1 MAQEDDVD
9 DVLSQLPPR
18 ERAIYRSQLLQLERV
33 ARRLLEAIPEQKRP
47 RVQFSLVPGES
58 SINAGAA
65 SGQIMVTEGMLRF
78 VRSDDELAMIL
89 GHELAHITQG
99 HVARGAVN
107 NTLLGI
113 GSIIA
118 NVLVPNSGQL
128 AGTVGQ
134 LFLNHY
140 NQSQEREADSIGLRY
155 AFDAGFDPDAGSQV
169 MERMAHEVPQ
179 TATGGFF
186 SSHPGSI
193 ERAEMLRREAVALGG
208 RQKGHHLAR
217 EDSARRS
224 EIHRDEEP

>member
-1 MAQEDDVD
+1 MMRRWIASVLLCVLLFPSLSAMAQEDDVD
-9 DVLSQLPPR
+9 DALSQLPPR

-113 GSIIA
+113 GSAIA
-118 NVLVPNSGQL
+118 GVIVPGAGQATGL
-128 AGTVGQ
+128 LGQ
-134 LFLNHY
+134 MFLNHF
-140 NQSQEREADSIGLRY
+140 NQDQEREADQVGLRY
-155 AFDAGFDPDAGSQV
+155 AYA
-169 MERMAHEVPQ
+169 
-179 TATGGFF
+179 
-186 SSHPGSI
+186 
-193 ERAEMLRREAVALGG
+193 
-208 RQKGHHLAR
+208 
-217 EDSARRS
+217 
-224 EIHRDEEP
+224 